1 MKNID
6 TMILFFCIH
15 KCFDPEEML
24 DSMPKLQSKSPTPQT
39 ESQYIPTQIKT
50 VNSPTLPMKECRK
63 GAKYLKCN
71 AKSRANPTQMCP
83 CLQTINQRWEH
94 SKNTCTT
101 PLKGLNPL
109 KKQPYSARWKSQIWR
124 KKQKPN
130 KNRPKPDD
138 KKASRK
144 KAQGGEGERK
154 KSEIFDNA
162 NPPAPS
168 NPMHQNRR
176 IPYTNAYQRISTNA
190 ETRHNAGLQY
200 GQHKRERPVREWG
213 VK

>member
-1 MKNID
+1 MTGSGRWTRKPTAASNANPRG
-6 TMILFFCIH
+6 TC
-15 KCFDPEEML
+15 CFDPEEIL
-24 DSMPKLQSKSPTPQT
+24 AMPKLQSKSPTPQT

-50 VNSPTLPMKECRK
+50 
-63 GAKYLKCN
+63 
-71 AKSRANPTQMCP
+71 
-83 CLQTINQRWEH
+83 
-94 SKNTCTT
+94 
-101 PLKGLNPL
+101 
-109 KKQPYSARWKSQIWR
+109 
-124 KKQKPN
+124 
-130 KNRPKPDD
+130 
-138 KKASRK
+138 
-144 KAQGGEGERK
+144 GGEGERK

-200 GQHKRERPVREWG
+200 GQHKCERPIRVWG

>member
-1 MKNID
+1 
-6 TMILFFCIH
+6 
-15 KCFDPEEML
+15 
-24 DSMPKLQSKSPTPQT
+24 MPKLQSKSPTPQT

-50 VNSPTLPMKECRK
+50 VNSPTLPMTKECRK
-63 GAKYLKCN
+63 GAHKISKMQCQKQGKPNANVSMPADNKEMAGTFKKY
-71 AKSRANPTQMCP
+71 M
-83 CLQTINQRWEH
+83 H
-94 SKNTCTT
+94 HT
-101 PLKGLNPL
+101 PLGGLFPSR
-109 KKQPYSARWKSQIWR
+109 KITKPYSARWKSQIWR
-124 KKQKPN
+124 KKRTDPTTRSENKGQHKN
-130 KNRPKPDD
+130 KKKNRPKPND

-200 GQHKRERPVREWG
+200 GQHKCERPVREWG

>member
-1 MKNID
+1 MTGSGRWTRKPTAASKRFHGTSVKYGCTI
-6 TMILFFCIH
+6 
-15 KCFDPEEML
+15 CFDPEEML

-50 VNSPTLPMKECRK
+50 
-63 GAKYLKCN
+63 
-71 AKSRANPTQMCP
+71 
-83 CLQTINQRWEH
+83 
-94 SKNTCTT
+94 
-101 PLKGLNPL
+101 
-109 KKQPYSARWKSQIWR
+109 
-124 KKQKPN
+124 
-130 KNRPKPDD
+130 
-138 KKASRK
+138 
-144 KAQGGEGERK
+144 GGEGERK

>member
-1 MKNID
+1 
-6 TMILFFCIH
+6 MIFLH
-15 KCFDPEEML
+15 SQCFDPEEIL
-24 DSMPKLQSKSPTPQT
+24 AMPKLQSKSPTPQT

-50 VNSPTLPMKECRK
+50 VNSPTLPMTKECRK
-63 GAKYLKCN
+63 GAHK
-71 AKSRANPTQMCP
+71 
-83 CLQTINQRWEH
+83 I
-94 SKNTCTT
+94 SKMQCQ
-101 PLKGLNPL
+101 
-109 KKQPYSARWKSQIWR
+109 KQG
-124 KKQKPN
+124 KPN
-130 KNRPKPDD
+130 AN
-138 KKASRK
+138 
-144 KAQGGEGERK
+144 GGEGERK

-200 GQHKRERPVREWG
+200 GQHKCERPVREWG

>member
-1 MKNID
+1 MTGSGRWTRKP
-6 TMILFFCIH
+6 TAASTTLT
-15 KCFDPEEML
+15 CFDPEEIL

-39 ESQYIPTQIKT
+39 ESQYIPQIKT
-50 VNSPTLPMKECRK
+50 
-63 GAKYLKCN
+63 
-71 AKSRANPTQMCP
+71 
-83 CLQTINQRWEH
+83 
-94 SKNTCTT
+94 
-101 PLKGLNPL
+101 
-109 KKQPYSARWKSQIWR
+109 
-124 KKQKPN
+124 
-130 KNRPKPDD
+130 
-138 KKASRK
+138 
-144 KAQGGEGERK
+144 GGEGEKK

-200 GQHKRERPVREWG
+200 GQHKCERPVREWG

>member
-1 MKNID
+1 MTGSGRWTRKPTAASKRFHGTSVKYGRTIVILY
-6 TMILFFCIH
+6 TMIFFFCIH

-71 AKSRANPTQMCP
+71 AKSRANPTQM
-83 CLQTINQRWEH
+83 
-94 SKNTCTT
+94 S
-101 PLKGLNPL
+101 
-109 KKQPYSARWKSQIWR
+109 
-124 KKQKPN
+124 
-130 KNRPKPDD
+130 
-138 KKASRK
+138 SRK

>member
-1 MKNID
+1 MTGSGRWTRKPTAASKRFHGTSVKYRRTIVILY

-50 VNSPTLPMKECRK
+50 
-63 GAKYLKCN
+63 
-71 AKSRANPTQMCP
+71 
-83 CLQTINQRWEH
+83 
-94 SKNTCTT
+94 
-101 PLKGLNPL
+101 
-109 KKQPYSARWKSQIWR
+109 
-124 KKQKPN
+124 
-130 KNRPKPDD
+130 
-138 KKASRK
+138 
-144 KAQGGEGERK
+144 GGEGERK

>member
-1 MKNID
+1 MTTK
-6 TMILFFCIH
+6 T
-15 KCFDPEEML
+15 
-24 DSMPKLQSKSPTPQT
+24 QT
-39 ESQYIPTQIKT
+39 Q
-50 VNSPTLPMKECRK
+50 
-63 GAKYLKCN
+63 
-71 AKSRANPTQMCP
+71 
-83 CLQTINQRWEH
+83 
-94 SKNTCTT
+94 
-101 PLKGLNPL
+101 
-109 KKQPYSARWKSQIWR
+109 
-124 KKQKPN
+124 KQKQ
-130 KNRPKPDD
+130 KNRPKPND

-200 GQHKRERPVREWG
+200 GQHKCERPVREWG